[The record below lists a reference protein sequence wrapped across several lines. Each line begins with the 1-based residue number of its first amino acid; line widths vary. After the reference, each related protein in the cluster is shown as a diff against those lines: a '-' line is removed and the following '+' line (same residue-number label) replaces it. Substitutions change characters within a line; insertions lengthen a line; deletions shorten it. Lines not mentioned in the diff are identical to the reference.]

1 MRFDPSRFGIR
12 HQLWGL
18 FGLFLFTGA
27 LTLIMFKVSGDS
39 EGLA

>member
-18 FGLFLFTGA
+18 FGLFLLTGA
-27 LTLIMFKVSGDS
+27 LVLVLDEVAQYST
-39 EGLA
+39 